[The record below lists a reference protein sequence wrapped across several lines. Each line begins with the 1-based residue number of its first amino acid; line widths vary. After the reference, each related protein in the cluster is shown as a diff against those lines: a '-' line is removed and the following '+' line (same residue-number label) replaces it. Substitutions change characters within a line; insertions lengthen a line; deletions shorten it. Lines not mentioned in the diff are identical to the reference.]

1 MLKVGKLHNV
11 GLKPFERKTALA
23 KYVVDVLCEADKR
36 RLIEL
41 MHSVLIYK
49 VEPEDAADDVPT
61 RLALKTYK
69 KICLSA
75 LPIMDERINQMLR
88 AVSSDPNTATVDDI
102 LSGEVFDMV
111 AAYTSELWQ
120 KARLPIS
127 APFVESLLRVL
138 LRCCGLDV
146 SGLVV
151 SDVADLIRQR
161 ALQCVRAYDG

>member
-1 MLKVGKLHNV
+1 
-11 GLKPFERKTALA
+11 
-23 KYVVDVLCEADKR
+23 
-36 RLIEL
+36 
-41 MHSVLIYK
+41 
-49 VEPEDAADDVPT
+49 
-61 RLALKTYK
+61 TYK